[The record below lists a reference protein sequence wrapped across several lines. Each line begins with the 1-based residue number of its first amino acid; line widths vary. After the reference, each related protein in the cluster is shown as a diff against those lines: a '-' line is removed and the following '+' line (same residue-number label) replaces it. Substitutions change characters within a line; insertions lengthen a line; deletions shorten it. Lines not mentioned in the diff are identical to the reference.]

1 MAAVADPRILTFLG
15 APTGAGDALAR
26 ALGREATL
34 RPPPMPATSGW
45 DPIGHDALA
54 AWRAELDERPPD
66 DAVVVCT
73 WADVP
78 PPADLVDVVPDAWR
92 SQVEWPSA
100 LWFTTLVAAAGRCR
114 DGGSVVAV
122 VERPVTLDAPGR
134 APLVAV
140 ADGLLNL
147 VRSLAAIEGARGV
160 RVNAVTT
167 EVHTVPDPL
176 LGAVPPLAT
185 FPGRVE
191 VEVAGAVRLLLSDDA
206 AGVTGTALAADCGR

>member
-1 MAAVADPRILTFLG
+1 MAPVPDPRIPTFVG
-15 APTGAGDALAR
+15 AATDGGDALAR
-26 ALGREATL
+26 ALGSEAIL
-34 RPPPMPATSGW
+34 RPPAMPAVSGW

-54 AWRAELDERPPD
+54 AWRFALDERPPD

-73 WADVP
+73 WTDL
-78 PPADLVDVVPDAWR
+78 PPAAALADIAPDTWR
-92 SQVEWPSA
+92 AQVEWPSA
-100 LWFTTLVAAAGRCR
+100 LWFTTLVAAAERCR

-185 FPGRVE
+185 FPGRVD

-206 AGVTGTALAADCGR
+206 AGVTGTAFAADCGR